1 MSRIELL
8 KKLLP
13 GFIPLFVFIAADE
26 IWGTKTGLIVAV
38 AVGIAEMVWV
48 AAREKRLDTF
58 ILFDTLLL
66 VVLGA
71 VSILLEND
79 LFFKLKPGLIEGIAN
94 QVETMCYFC
103 DASIKALIILT
114 FPLSLNSTLIF
125 ASFLPEN
132 A

>member
-1 MSRIELL
+1 M
-8 KKLLP
+8 
-13 GFIPLFVFIAADE
+13 IALSVSAQRLDSVSAFPAPAA
-26 IWGTKTGLIVAV
+26 KQAV
-38 AVGIAEMVWV
+38 AVDS
-48 AAREKRLDTF
+48 KYF
-58 ILFDTLLL
+58 
-66 VVLGA
+66 
-71 VSILLEND
+71 
-79 LFFKLKPGLIEGIAN
+79 GIAN